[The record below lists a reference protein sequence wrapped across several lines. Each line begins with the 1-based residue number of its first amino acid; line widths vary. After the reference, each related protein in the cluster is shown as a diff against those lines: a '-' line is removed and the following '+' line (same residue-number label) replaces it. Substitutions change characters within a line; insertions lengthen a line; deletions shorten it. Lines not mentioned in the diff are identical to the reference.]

1 MGIMRIEKTTP
12 PPHPNPLTQML
23 HMWDQNVSLCWSRL
37 YRDRHLVDIV
47 FKSQYKK
54 TILFP
59 SSLKK
64 STHGLSIFC
73 HEHFIPQDQNIAYLY
88 FVAHIS
94 HNFSSENLLF
104 SPKVTP
110 RWHFGSSHHH
120 LVENVVIFIVGL
132 KVCY

>member
-1 MGIMRIEKTTP
+1 M
-12 PPHPNPLTQML
+12 
-23 HMWDQNVSLCWSRL
+23 
-37 YRDRHLVDIV
+37 DIV

-54 TILFP
+54 TFFFP
-59 SSLKK
+59 SSIKK

-94 HNFSSENLLF
+94 HISSENLLF

-110 RWHFGSSHHH
+110 R
-120 LVENVVIFIVGL
+120 
-132 KVCY
+132 